1 MKRIAVVAHAS
12 KSLGGGL
19 SELRERLV
27 AEGHEDPIW
36 YEIAKSKQAPK
47 RVRQAIDDGA
57 SLLLVWGGDG
67 TVQRALDALPTR
79 EPPPLAIMPAGT
91 ANLFANNLGIPIDL
105 AGALDVALHG
115 ADKQLDVGRINGE
128 RFGVMA
134 GAGFD
139 ARMIAD
145 ADRGMKDRVGRV
157 AYAWTGLRAT
167 RAGRQQMTVRVDDQR
182 WFAGKASCVL
192 VGNLGT
198 ITGGISAF
206 DDARPDDGRLEVGV
220 VTASGPWQWAR
231 VLTRMAVGRSDK
243 SALVSMTNGKRIDVE
258 LKKKTPYE
266 LDGGDRPPTRR
277 LKIRIEPRAVTVR
290 VPMENGQP

>member
-1 MKRIAVVAHAS
+1 MKRIAVIAHTG

-19 SELRERLV
+19 AELRERLI
-27 AEGHEDPIW
+27 AEGYEEPLW
-36 YEIAKSKQAPK
+36 YEFAKSRQAPK
-47 RVRQAIDDGA
+47 QVRRAIDEGA
-57 SLLLVWGGDG
+57 SLLLLWGGDG
-67 TVQRALDALPTR
+67 TVQRSLDALPAH
-79 EPPPLAIMPAGT
+79 EPPPLAVLPAGT
-91 ANLFANNLGIPIDL
+91 ANLFANNLGVPIDL
-105 AGALDVALHG
+105 EGALDVALHG
-115 ADKQLDVGRINGE
+115 ADRRLDVGRINGE

-139 ARMIAD
+139 ARMIAE
-145 ADRGMKDRVGRV
+145 ADKGMKDRVGRV

-167 RAGRQQMTVRVDDQR
+167 RAGRQQMTVRVDGKR

-220 VTASGPWQWAR
+220 VTAAGPWQWAR
-231 VLTRMAVGRSDK
+231 VLTRMAVSRSDK
-243 SALVSMTNGKRIDVE
+243 SALVSMTSGRRVDVE
-258 LKKKTPYE
+258 LKRKIPYE

-277 LKIRIEPRAVTVR
+277 LKIRVQPLAITVR
-290 VPMENGQP
+290 VPLPTVQQ

>member
-1 MKRIAVVAHAS
+1 VKRVAVIAHS
-12 KSLGGGL
+12 RKSLGGGL
-19 SELRERLV
+19 TELRERLV
-27 AEGHEDPIW
+27 QEGLDDPIW
-36 YEIAKSKQAPK
+36 YEVQKSRQAPK
-47 RVRQAIDDGA
+47 RVRQAIAEGA
-57 SLLLVWGGDG
+57 SLLLLWGGDG
-67 TVQRALDALPTR
+67 TVQRSLNALPKR
-79 EPPPLAIMPAGT
+79 EPPPIAVLPAGT

-105 AGALDVALHG
+105 EKALDVALHG
-115 ADKQLDVGRINGE
+115 ADRRLDVGQVNDE

-139 ARMIAD
+139 ARMIAE

-167 RAGRQQMTVRVDDQR
+167 RAGRQPITVDVDGQR
-182 WFAGKASCVL
+182 WFKGKASCVL

-198 ITGGISAF
+198 IMGGVSAF

-243 SALVSMTNGKRIDVE
+243 SALVNMTSGRRIDVQF
-258 LKKKTPYE
+258 KDKTPYE
-266 LDGGDRPPTRR
+266 LDGGTRPATRR
-277 LKIRIEPRAVTVR
+277 LKIRTEPGAITIR
-290 VPMENGQP
+290 VPAESA